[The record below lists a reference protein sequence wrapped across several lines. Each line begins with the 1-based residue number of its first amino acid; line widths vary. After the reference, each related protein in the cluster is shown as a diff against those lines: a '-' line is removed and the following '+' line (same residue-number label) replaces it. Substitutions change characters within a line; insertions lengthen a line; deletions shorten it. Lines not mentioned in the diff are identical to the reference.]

1 MRTSFAKNKHK
12 NNFSE
17 IIRREL
23 WNQVLLFSWQQK
35 WYSEDIG
42 HCNACVVFV
51 VVVMWPLSV
60 ACCGQVPTPV
70 PMKDILAI
78 KFDINMVKTRNKYFK
93 LNTTC
98 ASCNWKL
105 NKNCVTMMI
114 FRQFDLQLATE
125 SLRPVPIIKRRSRG
139 FQNTP
144 NLRSSDYF

>member
-1 MRTSFAKNKHK
+1 MVFR
-12 NNFSE
+12 
-17 IIRREL
+17 
-23 WNQVLLFSWQQK
+23 
-35 WYSEDIG
+35 G
-42 HCNACVVFV
+42 HCNACIVVVVV

-78 KFDINMVKTRNKYFK
+78 KFDVNMVKTRNKYFK

-125 SLRPVPIIKRRSRG
+125 SLRPSRFRQFLSSG
-139 FQNTP
+139 CINFK
-144 NLRSSDYF
+144 NLSAHQQEEVLRIPKHPSYGKIFKENKSFPK